1 MHPISSRVCD
11 VLTMGIF
18 HFLVRGLRKITHAAE
33 ALGLLIAVSA
43 APGIALA
50 NQAPVIDGFGATP
63 TTVAPGGTVDLSVA
77 AHDPDCAGT
86 CTDGC
91 GLIIRSDLT
100 LWSATGG
107 SFGAQDNGISGS
119 PYLATAQWLAP
130 MAEDVYTI
138 QVELAD
144 SGTFL
149 CGGRQ
154 TTTATV
160 LVTVTST
167 NNQAPVVTAVTA
179 DPGRL
184 YPGEVAQLN
193 CVADDPDGDVLSYE
207 WSTDA
212 GTVTPG
218 SGSTA
223 DFTSVEPAVA
233 TVTCVA
239 TDPHGAAGMGSV
251 VVSVSDVSALR
262 RISDGLTSPQRL
274 AVDSVGSL
282 FVVDRA
288 AGGITVL
295 RLEDGRPMYHL
306 PMADATAVA
315 VDWAD
320 RLLVGTSRG
329 TSVRGRDGA
338 LIRQLDGDAA
348 ETSDVAV
355 DHQRRQWLVLKRHSG
370 RVVVYDEAGAVVADI
385 GSTGDAPNQLR
396 SPSGV
401 AVLPDGRIVVADGG
415 HRTIKVFNRDGSLS
429 LAIGG
434 SGGGAGE
441 FVELDDVA
449 VDSRGVIWASD
460 AFQSWVQS
468 FSPDGSLREI
478 AGTYG
483 DGVGE
488 FKTPTGIALAESF
501 GGLVVASLNGSAVQ
515 VFQLGPPEPI
525 DWPTA
530 QASVSTQTLEF
541 PPEVV
546 GSTGAPLGFDLFNTG
561 NAPLGVSMVEVHG
574 PYLISGGCQVVAPAA
589 ACNFDVFLRPS
600 VPGVQSGEILLHT
613 SADGGPLRI
622 ALNGLGFVPAELL
635 VDPPSLEFPPQA
647 VGTSSA
653 IQSVVLSNTG
663 TVGLNLTGISVN
675 GAFASSTQCGAVLAG
690 GNSCAVWVS
699 FSPSDPGA
707 ATGVL
712 TISSDLPN
720 SPREVPLSGSGDLLE
735 LSPQPSAVD
744 FGYVDPGMA
753 SPAESIQVLNTG
765 TARIDVDEMFLEG
778 DHPSDFEVVTDQ
790 CSGNQVDVGQA
801 CWLQVSFTPGDVGI
815 RQARLI
821 IPIST
826 GFEFA
831 VELIGGESFIF
842 VDGFETGDMSAWT
855 SSTASK
861 SIRVTPIEVSF
872 GEVELGYDGGL
883 AIVTMANATEEP
895 VWVGRLNVV
904 GDHAMEF
911 VIRDDDCSSTWIE
924 IGDSCRFTVTMV
936 TLGEGDFTAVVEIP
950 TPAVGDISPDPV
962 TLEGTVWLP

>member
-1 MHPISSRVCD
+1 M
-11 VLTMGIF
+11 LTMGISR
-18 HFLVRGLRKITHAAE
+18 FLARRLRNIPHATK
-33 ALGLLIAVSA
+33 ALALLIAVSVV
-43 APGIALA
+43 PGIALA
-50 NQAPVIDGFGATP
+50 NQAPVIDSFGATP
-63 TTVAPGGTVDLSVA
+63 TTVAPGGTVNLSVA
-77 AHDPDCAGT
+77 AHDPDCIDT

-91 GLIIRSDLT
+91 GLFIRSDLT

-107 SFGAQDNGISGS
+107 TIGAQNNGTSGS
-119 PYLATAQWLAP
+119 PYAATAQWLAP
-130 MAEDVYTI
+130 TAEDVYTI
-138 QVELAD
+138 EVELSD

-167 NNQAPVVTAVTA
+167 NNQAPVVTSVTA

-184 YPGEVAQLN
+184 YPGEIAQLN
-193 CVADDPDGDVLSYE
+193 CVADDPDGDPLTYE
-207 WSTDA
+207 WSTDV
-212 GTVTPG
+212 GTVTQGP
-218 SGSTA
+218 GSTA
-223 DFTSVEPAVA
+223 EFTSAEPAVA
-233 TVTCVA
+233 TVACVA
-239 TDPHGAAGMGSV
+239 TDPQGAAGMGSV
-251 VVSVSDVSALR
+251 VVSVSDVSALG
-262 RISDGLTSPQRL
+262 RISDGLKSPQRL
-274 AVDSVGSL
+274 AVDSFGSL
-282 FVVDRA
+282 YVVDRA
-288 AGGITVL
+288 AGGISVL
-295 RLEDGRPMYHL
+295 RLENGRPMYHL

-320 RLLVGTSRG
+320 RLLVGTSQG
-329 TSVRGRDGA
+329 ASVHGRDGA
-338 LIRQLDGDAA
+338 LIRQLDDDAT
-348 ETSDVAV
+348 EISDVAV
-355 DHQRRQWLVLKRHSG
+355 DHQRRQYVVLKRHSG
-370 RVVVYDEAGAVVADI
+370 RAVVYDEAGVVVADI

-401 AVLPDGRIVVADGG
+401 AVLPDGRIVVADRG
-415 HRTIKVFNRDGSLS
+415 HRNIKIFNRDGSLS

-434 SGGGAGE
+434 SGGAAGE

-460 AFQSWVQS
+460 TFQSWVQS
-468 FSPDGSLREI
+468 FGPDGILREI

-501 GGLVVASLNGSAVQ
+501 GGLVVASLNGSAAQ

-525 DWPTA
+525 DWPVA
-530 QASVSTQTLEF
+530 QASVSTQILQFT
-541 PPEVV
+541 PEVV
-546 GSTGAPLGFDLFNTG
+546 GSTGAPLSVDLFNTG
-561 NAPLGVSMVEVHG
+561 EAPLGVSMVEVRG
-574 PYLISGGCQVVAPAA
+574 PYLVSGGCQVVAPAG
-589 ACNFDVFLRPS
+589 ACVFDVFFRPS
-600 VPGVQSGEILLHT
+600 APGIQTGEILLHT
-613 SADGGPLRI
+613 SAGGDPLRI
-622 ALNGLGFVPAELL
+622 ALNGLGYVPAELS

-663 TVGLNLTGISVN
+663 TVDLNLMGISAS
-675 GAFASSTQCGAVLAG
+675 GAFVSSTQCGAVLAG
-690 GNSCAVWVS
+690 GSSCAVWVS
-699 FSPSDPGA
+699 FSPSDPGV

-735 LSPQPSAVD
+735 LSPQPSTVD
-744 FGYVDPGMA
+744 FGYVDTGTA
-753 SPAESIQVLNTG
+753 SPAESIQVLNSG
-765 TARIDVDEMFLEG
+765 TARIDVDEIFLEG
-778 DHPSDFEVVTDQ
+778 DDPSDFDVVTDQ
-790 CSGNQVDVGQA
+790 CSGNQVDVDQA

-821 IPIST
+821 IPISA

-872 GEVELGYDGGL
+872 GEVELGHDGGL
-883 AIVTMANATEEP
+883 AIVTVANATEEP
-895 VWVGRLNVV
+895 VWVGRLNVA
-904 GDHAMEF
+904 GDHATEF
-911 VIRDDDCSSTWIE
+911 VIRDDDCSSKWIE

-962 TLEGTVWLP
+962 ALEGTVWLP